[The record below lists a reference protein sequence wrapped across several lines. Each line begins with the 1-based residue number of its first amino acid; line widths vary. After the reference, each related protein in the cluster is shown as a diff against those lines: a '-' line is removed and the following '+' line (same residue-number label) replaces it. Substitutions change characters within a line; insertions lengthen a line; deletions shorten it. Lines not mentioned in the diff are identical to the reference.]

1 VICVRRQRDLSLSKL
16 RLANLTLLRPETLPV
31 DSNSRPPLFRFFFLF
46 YFTAQHKPF
55 GLFQGEIAHV
65 VVVAWLLAGCCSI
78 ISSSLFTFSF
88 FFFFFF
94 FFFFTS
100 KMEDIKNTIA
110 G

>member
-1 VICVRRQRDLSLSKL
+1 
-16 RLANLTLLRPETLPV
+16 LTLLRPETLPV

-46 YFTAQHKPF
+46 ILQRSTNRLAFSKGKSPTLLLLPGCWLAAAALSSRPLYSPF
-55 GLFQGEIAHV
+55 P
-65 VVVAWLLAGCCSI
+65 
-78 ISSSLFTFSF
+78 